1 MNISQIPSIKGT
13 KKYYTSVHL
22 IINIVYGTKDLLPS
36 LLTPNI
42 RYDFFSYYKL
52 ELDPYVYE
60 DQIPYPGLNI
70 KPQRSD

>member
-1 MNISQIPSIKGT
+1 MTLICCKVIKHSIAVHMYICTVSQIPSIKGT

-42 RYDFFSYYKL
+42 RYDFFH
-52 ELDPYVYE
+52 
-60 DQIPYPGLNI
+60 ITN
-70 KPQRSD
+70 

>member
-1 MNISQIPSIKGT
+1 MYICTVSQIPSIKGT

-42 RYDFFSYYKL
+42 RYDFF
-52 ELDPYVYE
+52 P
-60 DQIPYPGLNI
+60 ITN
-70 KPQRSD
+70 